1 MLENGVQDQSTQTWE
16 SETGEK
22 TWLIFINARG
32 GLSRESSQ
40 IKAELGLDVKSF
52 PVFRPHTSGSSCM

>member
-22 TWLIFINARG
+22 MWLIFINARG

-52 PVFRPHTSGSSCM
+52 PV